1 MKNLYCFVL
10 INLLLLGATQAASF
24 DCARA
29 GTSIEKM
36 ICADPE
42 LSALDG
48 SLALRYKKV
57 LEAARSPSV
66 LREEQRLWLREVRN
80 RCIDV
85 PCLRTAYMQ
94 WAKRYEWST
103 KLEKDKPFCEE
114 LRSHVNGRAG
124 LTSYVLEL
132 EETGGVDYNFRI
144 PKIDI
149 DGDKISDK
157 LWLFLSGS
165 ASLIPPD
172 NSSIFLT
179 LTSTGQSFTIEA
191 QRIYVIRYAS
201 NYLALATNWL
211 GEDGPVQKD
220 VYQLERRGI
229 TKRCSYECRL
239 ADSSCGL
246 Q

>member
-1 MKNLYCFVL
+1 MKNFCRLVL
-10 INLLLLGATQAASF
+10 INLLLLGAAQAASF

-48 SLALRYKKV
+48 TLALHYKKA
-57 LEAARSPSV
+57 LEASRSPTV
-66 LREEQRLWLREVRN
+66 LREQQRLWLREVRN

-85 PCLRTAYMQ
+85 PCLRAAYRQ
-94 WAKRYEWST
+94 WTKRFEWTT
-103 KLEKDKPFCEE
+103 KLETEKLICEE
-114 LRSHVNGRAG
+114 LRNHVNRRTG
-124 LTSYVLEL
+124 LTSYALEL

-149 DGDKISDK
+149 DGDKVSDK

-172 NSSIFLT
+172 NSSIL
-179 LTSTGQSFTIEA
+179 LALSSTGQSFAIEA
-191 QRIYVIRYAS
+191 QGIYVIRYAS
-201 NYLALATNWL
+201 KYFALTTNWL

-229 TKRCSYECRL
+229 TKLCSYECGL
-239 ADSSCGL
+239 ADGSCGL